1 MEKLT
6 CTRARIATR
15 LEETKAQLERYRDMA
30 EEPPTTPNEEEM
42 ASALRQQRH
51 EYRQSISEVRVT
63 QAWMHGARARRIEAL
78 KRGDKRRT
86 LSAIKECRRARAAL
100 SKRARDAIT
109 NEYRVDATSQEM
121 NMSGVNSF
129 MAAMAPIRIVDL
141 EEEIK
146 GLDQTLRDID
156 TILARPKKK
165 KVTTDKSESKT
176 DPCVVDLTAEEEL
189 SE

>member
-1 MEKLT
+1 M
-6 CTRARIATR
+6 
-15 LEETKAQLERYRDMA
+15 
-30 EEPPTTPNEEEM
+30 
-42 ASALRQQRH
+42 
-51 EYRQSISEVRVT
+51 
-63 QAWMHGARARRIEAL
+63 EAL

-109 NEYRVDATSQEM
+109 NEYRVDATTQEI

-129 MAAMAPIRIVDL
+129 MAAMAPMRIVDL

-165 KVTTDKSESKT
+165 KATTDES
-176 DPCVVDLTAEEEL
+176 DACIVDLSSAEEVID
-189 SE
+189 